1 MPRDHGHSRSDTYTG
16 VVAENKEGRIMSSPA
31 ANAAAGLR
39 ALLAGRRPQIDDVLR
54 RYSATNPRLFGSVAR
69 GDAVHGSDID
79 LLVDLDRDAG
89 NALMR
94 AAGISEELSILLGER
109 VDVVTEALLRDGVSA
124 TARRDLVP
132 L

>member
-1 MPRDHGHSRSDTYTG
+1 
-16 VVAENKEGRIMSSPA
+16 MSSPA
-31 ANAAAGLR
+31 VDAAAGLR

-54 RYSATNPRLFGSVAR
+54 RYSATTPRLFGSVAR
-69 GDAVHGSDID
+69 GDAVDGSDID

-94 AAGISEELSILLGER
+94 VAGISEELSILLGVR

-124 TARRDLVP
+124 SVRRDLVP

>member
-1 MPRDHGHSRSDTYTG
+1 
-16 VVAENKEGRIMSSPA
+16 MSSPA
-31 ANAAAGLR
+31 ASAAAADLR

-89 NALMR
+89 NALMQV
-94 AAGISEELSILLGER
+94 AGISEELTILLGVR